1 MTSSREELALTVDEA
16 EWDWLR
22 AHLERGGLIVVDKDV
37 DIVDVGMKI
46 AANDTAAIN
55 GWITD
60 GKLAKPSAGE
70 IAAWDGTRSKRFL
83 SLIVSPYVLIQ
94 EKSCNDAKSCVSTQ

>member
-1 MTSSREELALTVDEA
+1 MIPTREEMALAVDEA

-22 AHLERGGLIVVDKDV
+22 AHLGRGGLVLLAQDL
-37 DIVDVGMKI
+37 DIVDVGLNI
-46 AANDTAAIN
+46 AADDTAAIS
-55 GWITD
+55 GWIAA

-70 IAAWDGTRSKRFL
+70 VAAWDGSRSKRFL

-94 EKSCNDAKSCVSTQ
+94 EIPAVLQ